1 MYRFP
6 RISLKSNRLV
16 RQLKNSTFLDEYF
29 KSVLRNIET
38 ENFSALFLC
47 EEKRRKF
54 LISAL
59 VTLNN

>member
-29 KSVLRNIET
+29 KSVLRIIET
-38 ENFSALFLC
+38 V
-47 EEKRRKF
+47 K
-54 LISAL
+54 IL
-59 VTLNN
+59 VHYFYAKKNVGSF